1 MIFSKNLYDYNTN
14 LSMIIGDTMNE
25 IYRTFT
31 SESVTQ
37 GHPDKIADIVSDAIL
52 DAYMAKD
59 KNAHVA
65 CETCLTTDFCMV
77 FGEITSSVSISKEEI
92 EQIIRDTLV
101 EIGYNKPDLKFDGHS
116 CEIQNRLH
124 EQSADINQG
133 VDRGDDETG
142 AGDQGMMFGFAT
154 NETESLMPFP
164 IDLARRLTNKLT
176 ELRESGEL
184 PYLRPDGKAPVSVN
198 YDKDGNVISLDA
210 VVLSTQHDETM
221 SDNQEQL
228 KEDIREKLFK
238 VIIPQELMTEN
249 TKEHINPTGKFEIGG
264 PHGDAGLTGRK
275 IIVDTYGGYARHGG
289 GAFSGKDCTKVDR
302 SACYMARYIA
312 KNIVASGLA
321 SKCEIQLSYAIGV
334 AEPTSVMV
342 DTFGTGAD
350 IGDLTFEEI
359 VRENFRLTP
368 DGIIETLRLRDTSYK
383 PTAKYGHFGIEGLPW
398 EETDKVEDLKKYIKN

>member
-1 MIFSKNLYDYNTN
+1 MSDIH
-14 LSMIIGDTMNE
+14 
-25 IYRTFT
+25 RTFT

-37 GHPDKIADIVSDAIL
+37 GHPDKVADIISDAIL
-52 DAYMAKD
+52 DAYMAQD
-59 KNAHVA
+59 KNSHVA
-65 CETCLTTDFCMV
+65 CETCVTTDFCMV
-77 FGEITSSVSISKEEI
+77 FGEVTSTADISDEDI
-92 EQIIRDTLV
+92 EKIIRDTII
-101 EIGYNKPDLKFDGHS
+101 EIGYDNPDLKFDGHK
-116 CEIQNRLH
+116 CEVVNRLH
-124 EQSADINQG
+124 SQSPDINQG
-133 VDRGDDETG
+133 VAREEETG

-154 NETESLMPFP
+154 NETDSLMPYP
-164 IDLARRLTNKLT
+164 IDLARKLTNKLT
-176 ELRESGEL
+176 ELRESGEI
-184 PYLRPDGKAPVSVN
+184 PYLRPDGKAQVSVN
-198 YDKDGNVISLDA
+198 YDEDGNVISLDA

-228 KEDIREKLFK
+228 KTDIREKLFK
-238 VIIPQELMTEN
+238 AVIPEELMTEN

-321 SKCEIQLSYAIGV
+321 EKCEIQLSYAIGV

-350 IGDLTFEEI
+350 IGDKRMDEI
-359 VRENFRLTP
+359 VRENFKLTP
-368 DGIIETLRLRDTSYK
+368 DGIIETLKLRDAEYK
-383 PTAKYGHFGIEGLPW
+383 PTAMYGHFGIEGRTW
-398 EETDKVEDLKKYIKN
+398 EKTDKADDLAKYIIN